1 MATVENVKL
10 GITDS
15 EKAGYSIISYSYELH
30 PSEQDFADQ
39 HDFSITVGLWGEDV
53 LDDDLLAM
61 DMDGHRI
68 SLTGRTPDR
77 PVEIARSFEVET
89 KLLDED
95 ICGDDE
101 VFLIVEARSAGDDES
116 TIQSRASGKS
126 NTVIGDF

>member
-30 PSEQDFADQ
+30 PSEQDCADQ
-39 HDFSITVGLWGEDV
+39 REFSVTAGLWGEDL

-68 SLTGRTPDR
+68 SLAGRTPDR
-77 PVEIARSFEVET
+77 PVEVARSFEVET
-89 KLLDED
+89 KVLDED

-101 VFLIVEARSAGDDES
+101 VFLIVEARATGDDES
-116 TIQSRASGKS
+116 TVHSRASGKS